1 MFSEIDSVTM
11 AMLVVLVLVLVG
23 MLLTTLVQKLSRFSR
38 DLRYIN
44 MEIERNAG
52 AEREYWQRE
61 KRRLW
66 LSWLPFYRR

>member
-11 AMLVVLVLVLVG
+11 AMVAVLVLLLAG
-23 MLLTTLVQKLSRFSR
+23 MLLTMLVQKLSRFSR

-44 MEIERNAG
+44 MEIERSTG
-52 AEREYWQRE
+52 AEREYWQQE

>member
-1 MFSEIDSVTM
+1 MFLGIDSVTM
-11 AMLVVLVLVLVG
+11 AMLIVLALVLAG
-23 MLLTTLVQKLSRFSR
+23 MLLAALVQKLSRFCR

-52 AEREYWQRE
+52 SEREYWQRE
-61 KRRLW
+61 RRRLW